1 MRAYSSLIALS
12 AGIAVVGCN
21 ESAITDYNHPGS
33 FPHDQSYLQTEFS
46 GVMDGARTVVGTY
59 AIFMSGMGRDL
70 AYFTPSEDRF
80 VKQVTGENPIQNNN
94 FIGTSVW
101 TQLFTTVK
109 GADTLEAAIP
119 GMTLSNGSK
128 YSAAQQAGLVGA
140 LETIKALDFM
150 YAAETRDTL
159 GVPITNVGNSGAPKP
174 ILCNPSVW
182 KSIVAMLT
190 TAKTSLDQAG
200 GTAIPVTFP
209 AGFLNTPTASG
220 TTLTGTQFEE
230 LTLALRGK
238 AEVEYAYAIARA
250 GNGTPDATQL
260 NAAIADIQASGIYTT
275 SAKLTPSEAVPETD
289 FGAFHVFSTASG
301 DRINPIFGTV
311 AIDWFLLDGALAQ
324 MDTTDARFVA
334 KFTNAGS
341 LSGTENSYT
350 RSDTTP
356 IASSWY
362 YSDLSGSAP
371 VTIVRNIE
379 LQFLLAQAQ
388 LGLGQYATAAATVNA
403 VRTQVGGLPSAVVA
417 PDFVDVRDFLLREQ
431 RVSLI
436 GEGTGDRNIAMREYG
451 LVKTAYTD
459 WNDSLTPNADY
470 QSSVIPLPITEVDAR
485 NNVTTCVNQ

>member
-1 MRAYSSLIALS
+1 MRAYSYLIALS

-33 FPHDQSYLQTEFS
+33 FPHDQAYLQTEFS
-46 GVMDGARTVVGTY
+46 GVMDGGRTVVGNY
-59 AIFMSGMGRDL
+59 AVFMNGMGRDL

-80 VKQVTGENPIQNNN
+80 VKQVTGQNPIQNNN

-101 TQLFTTVK
+101 TQIFTTVK
-109 GADTLEAAIP
+109 GADTLESAIP
-119 GMTLSNGSK
+119 SMTLANGSK
-128 YSAAQQAGLVGA
+128 YSAAEQAGLVGA

-159 GVPITNVGNSGAPKP
+159 GVPLTNVGNAGANKP
-174 ILCNPSVW
+174 ILCNPTVW
-182 KSIVAMLT
+182 KDIVAMLT

-200 GTAIPVTFP
+200 GTAIPVNFP

-220 TTLTGTQFEE
+220 STLTGTQFEE

-260 NAAIADIQASGIYTT
+260 NAAIADIQASGIY
-275 SAKLTPSEAVPETD
+275 SASLTPSEAVPEAD
-289 FGAFHVFSTASG
+289 AGAFHVFSTSAG
-301 DRINPIFGTV
+301 DRVNPIFATV

-324 MDTTDARFVA
+324 MDTTDLRFVA
-334 KFTNAGS
+334 KFTDAGA

-350 RSDTTP
+350 RSDKTP

-362 YSDLSGSAP
+362 YTDLNGSGPIAM
-371 VTIVRNIE
+371 VRNIE
-379 LQFLLAQAQ
+379 LQFALAQAQ
-388 LGLGQYATAAATVNA
+388 LGLGQYAAAAATVDN
-403 VRTQVGGLPSAVVA
+403 VRQNVGGLPSGI
-417 PDFVDVRDFLLREQ
+417 PGTLDFPHVRDFLLAEQ

-459 WNDSLTPNADY
+459 WNDTQSPNADV
-470 QSSVIPLPITEVDAR
+470 QSSIIPLPITEVDAR
-485 NNVTTCVNQ
+485 NGATTCVNQ